1 MTDLSTLS
9 AAWMV
14 AKEEE
19 RRAIEIRRSI
29 EDAMLSLIGVPET
42 LDRTENAEAP
52 GGYTIRLTGRIS
64 RTVNGDLLQSI
75 AAESGLT
82 EHLST
87 LFRWKPEINAKA
99 WNAADASITH
109 ALSGAITAK
118 PGRVSFSI
126 TQDQDSE

>member
-19 RRAIEIRRSI
+19 RMAMEHRRSI
-29 EDAMLSLIGVPET
+29 EDAMLHLIGGA
-42 LDRTENAEAP
+42 RKAEAP
-52 GGYTIRLTGRIS
+52 GGYTIRLTGRIN

-87 LFRWKPEINAKA
+87 LFRWRPEINAKA
-99 WNAADASITH
+99 WHAADASITH
-109 ALSGAITAK
+109 TLSGAITAK

-126 TQDQDSE
+126 TQDSE

>member
-1 MTDLSTLS
+1 MTDLSALS
-9 AAWMV
+9 AAWIA
-14 AKEEE
+14 AKEAEHQATE
-19 RRAIEIRRSI
+19 HRRNI
-29 EDAMLSLIGVPET
+29 EDAMLSLICVPET
-42 LDRTENAEAP
+42 LDRTYKADAP
-52 GGYTIRLTGRIS
+52 GGYTIRLTGRIN

-126 TQDQDSE
+126 TQDSE